1 MKRTYKIF
9 IMLLVFIGVVAAG
22 CVAQDSNMELTQESS
37 PRLAPDMMFDVEFAA
52 DSFDGSQGFEASSK
66 IIMTADMSLE
76 VEDAAL
82 AVENI
87 SKIAQESGGFV
98 SSSSVYDISYNGN
111 SRKEG
116 TITIRVPSSGFDSI
130 LDDVETLGTLR
141 SKTTSGR
148 DVTEEYIDL
157 STRLSNLEKQEK
169 RLLEVLDMAV
179 TVDEI
184 LSVEKELERVRGE
197 IESLTG
203 RLNYL
208 EDRVEFSTITV
219 RVTEPSPISQSFGLR
234 DALSESVRGFIS
246 SVNALIVFIGY
257 ALPIVI
263 FVTVIGGIII
273 LIKRKVRA

>member
-1 MKRTYKIF
+1 MKRTYQIL
-9 IMLLVFIGVVAAG
+9 IMLLLFAGVVAAG
-22 CVAQDSNMELTQESS
+22 CLAQDSNMELTQESGS
-37 PRLAPDMMFDVEFAA
+37 RLAPDMIFDEEFDA
-52 DSFDGSQGFEASSK
+52 DSFAGSEGSETSGK
-66 IIMTADMSLE
+66 IIMTADLSLE
-76 VEDAAL
+76 VDDASM
-82 AVENI
+82 AVDNI
-87 SKIAQESGGFV
+87 TKIAQGSGGFV
-98 SSSSVYDISYNGN
+98 SSSSVYDVSYDGN

-116 TITIRVPSSGFDSI
+116 TITIRVPSSGFNSI
-130 LDDVETLGTLR
+130 LDDIEMLGTLR

-157 STRLSNLEKQEK
+157 STRLSNLEKQEE
-169 RLLEVLDMAV
+169 RLLEVLEMAV
-179 TVDEI
+179 TVDEV

-263 FVTVIGGIII
+263 FVTVVGGILI